1 MDLENLNDFDV
12 KEDLVDNLLLVD
24 KAAILERESLVHFL
38 SEKVFPDP
46 NADPYINDNE
56 YLIRRGIEVTDT
68 LIQYSLLEIC
78 VSNGKFFDNIIEA
91 SEKVCKRS
99 FLYNELR
106 LHDEYFNWPLFSE
119 CKFEKAKEMFDSLD
133 EYIAQMK
140 EEFMKAYFP
149 FSTIETL
156 DEASLKI
163 NKILNIIITGKTDA
177 NGSDLRAACSINS
190 LLDNCRIRKQ

>member
-1 MDLENLNDFDV
+1 MNLGNLNDFDI
-12 KEDLVDNLLLVD
+12 KEDLTDNLILVD
-24 KAAILERESLVHFL
+24 KAALLEREALL
-38 SEKVFPDP
+38 KLLNEKILPDP
-46 NADPYINDNE
+46 NGDTYINDND

-78 VSNGKFFDNIIEA
+78 VNNGKFFDSIIEA
-91 SEKVCKRS
+91 SEKVCKYS

-106 LHDEYFNWPLFSE
+106 LYDEYFNWPLFSE
-119 CKFEKAKEMFDSLD
+119 YKFEKAKEMFDSLNG
-133 EYIAQMK
+133 YVAQIK
-140 EEFMKAYFP
+140 EEFMRAYLP
-149 FSTIETL
+149 FSTV
-156 DEASLKI
+156 EALEEANLRI